1 MKRFITIAFTL
12 LLSACTTTT
21 PQQSNNFAI
30 GIVSSGDFQFIPSG
44 AKTYAWHP
52 QSGQAYIDEN
62 ADKASVQS
70 MFNQAIGQSLAE
82 KGYIRVPMS
91 HQPNFI
97 VGYGV
102 AIESEL
108 SDDELFN
115 KTHLA
120 TGIPA
125 QDFGDSDQKGTIV
138 IAMYTY
144 PLMELR
150 WHSLAQA
157 GAKPSREVEHIKGYV
172 DSILKEMPSVN

>member
-1 MKRFITIAFTL
+1 MKWFFAIVFALF
-12 LLSACTTTT
+12 LSACTTT
-21 PQQSNNFAI
+21 PQHNNNFAI
-30 GIVSSGDFQFIPSG
+30 GIVSSGDFQFIQSG

-52 QSGQAYIDEN
+52 KSGQAYIDED
-62 ADKASVQS
+62 ADKSSVQN
-70 MFNQAIGQSLAE
+70 MFNEAIGKSLAE

-91 HQPNFI
+91 QQPHFI

-108 SDDELFN
+108 SDDEIFN

-125 QDFGDSDQKGTIV
+125 EDFGNSEQKGTIV
-138 IAMYTY
+138 IAMYSY

-150 WHSLAQA
+150 WRSLAQA
-157 GAKPSREVEHIKGYV
+157 GAEQERDTHQIKGYV
-172 DSILKEMPSVN
+172 DSMLKEMPQAQ